1 MAALT
6 PILRIG
12 VCGRFHFIVYQQVF
26 ISQEVLRDAINPSCF
41 TIGYI
46 NLYVNEYI
54 GILDNQSGRMSTK
67 VIGVGVIALIIIAI
81 AVYFLFISPSGSTG
95 LLSGSNPLLSIL
107 SSKNQPTVSMVAG
120 TIIKK
125 FNQTQQLSVSYTG
138 LATIGLRSTITGSIT
153 MAIPVV
159 ISFEKYANNTR
170 VGINATG
177 IPVLGNLSI
186 ISISLA
192 NGTAYNCQSGA
203 SLFGSS
209 YGTGAGTTVQA
220 KPGYTCTKTVQKSIV
235 SSALNL
241 SAQSQLNSTALN
253 GTKVNFEGTKS
264 YRGQQCYLVGVN
276 GTINQSAQ
284 AAGSSVQ
291 SPFSAGSGAYKYSAS
306 ACLSPSYYIPLN
318 VTFSLSSSAQNASI
332 SSINFVMN
340 ETSLSGQTSLAQIS
354 ALPGPVTNSSSAG
367 NFSVGTTGITTPP
380 PGSAKGITAY
390 SGTLTCTPASSSFN
404 CTVSPS
410 LIQVSTNP
418 VYKFNPNHN
427 ATSLPYTATN
437 GTFVS
442 FLLSQQTGNT
452 WVDVNIT
459 YVPLGTPVI
468 NGVPQVSFN
477 NSNVIQE
484 ISMLSGSSTMI
495 LNMQVS
501 PYTTPGNYSGA
512 VWARYLVSG
521 RPGFQYTDMA
531 SLKVAVK

>member
-1 MAALT
+1 MSMK
-6 PILRIG
+6 I
-12 VCGRFHFIVYQQVF
+12 
-26 ISQEVLRDAINPSCF
+26 
-41 TIGYI
+41 
-46 NLYVNEYI
+46 I
-54 GILDNQSGRMSTK
+54 GI
-67 VIGVGVIALIIIAI
+67 GVIALIVIAI
-81 AVYFLFISPSGSTG
+81 AVYFLVISPPGGAG

-138 LATIGLRSTITGSIT
+138 LATVSLRSSLTGSIT
-153 MAIPVV
+153 MAMPVV

-177 IPVLGNLSI
+177 IPILGNLSI

-367 NFSVGTTGITTPP
+367 NFSVGTTGITTTPQGSFN
-380 PGSAKGITAY
+380 GSAAY
-390 SGTLTCTPASSSFN
+390 NFSSGTLTCTPASSSFN

-410 LIQVSTNP
+410 LTQVSTQPIYRFGLSSNG
-418 VYKFNPNHN
+418 
-427 ATSLPYTATN
+427 TSISTVTN

-442 FLLSQQTGNT
+442 FLLGQQTGRT
-452 WVDVNIT
+452 WENVNIT

-477 NSNVIQE
+477 NSGTIQEFSFSMPSGFSTVIQ
-484 ISMLSGSSTMI
+484 
-495 LNMQVS
+495 NMQVS
-501 PYTTPGNYSGA
+501 PYTTPGNYSGT
-512 VWARYLVSG
+512 VWARYFVLGSL
-521 RPGFQYTDMA
+521 GFQYTDMA
-531 SLKVAVK
+531 SLKVTVK